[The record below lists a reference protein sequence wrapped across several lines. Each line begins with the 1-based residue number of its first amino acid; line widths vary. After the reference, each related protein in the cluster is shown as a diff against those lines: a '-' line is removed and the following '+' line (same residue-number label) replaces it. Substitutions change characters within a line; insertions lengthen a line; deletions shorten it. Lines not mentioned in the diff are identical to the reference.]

1 MSNKGERLIVSVIG
15 KTNTGKSSFIN
26 ALIGQNIS
34 IVSDKP
40 GTTTDSVAKIYELIP
55 VGPVTFYDT
64 AGYDDKTELGQLRIK
79 ACQKTLWKS
88 DIAIMLI
95 DAKGFTQ
102 EDFDFIKQLKDKK
115 VPFITIFN
123 KSDIA
128 KPTQHIIEQ
137 AKHNDLQLIEVS
149 SANSVNIETVKDK
162 LKSIAEILNQNKTTI
177 TDGLIKANDKVI
189 LVIPIDTSAPKGRII
204 LPQVQILREILDV
217 NALGI
222 CVQHTELENALK
234 MMNNQ
239 VDLVIT
245 DSQAI
250 NFVNKTVPEPI
261 NLTTFSVLLAN
272 YKGEL
277 SVFAKGVEAMDKLQ
291 NGDKVLVA
299 EACSHH
305 VQCDDIGKYKIPKW
319 IKEYCGKDIEIS
331 QVNGYDFPEDLESY
345 KLVIHCGGCMMS
357 NNEMK
362 RRIHECERRNVPIT
376 NYGLLIS
383 KTQGT
388 FDRVIKIFK
397 NQ

>member
-95 DAKGFTQ
+95 DSIGFTD
-102 EDFDFIKQLKDKK
+102 EDLDFINQLREKK
-115 VPFITIFN
+115 VPFIVVYN
-123 KSDIA
+123 KSDLSDA
-128 KPTQHIIEQ
+128 SQSIIDQ
-137 AKHNDLQLIEVS
+137 ANALNLELIRVS
-149 SANSVNIETVKDK
+149 SAQKNNLETVKNK
-162 LKSIAEILNQNKTTI
+162 LKDIAEKLNQNKTTI
-177 TDGLIKANDKVI
+177 TDGLIKAGDKVI
-189 LVIPIDTSAPKGRII
+189 LVIPIDTSAPKNRII
-204 LPQVQILREILDV
+204 LPQVQILREILDL
-217 NALGI
+217 NAVGV
-222 CVQHTELENALK
+222 CVQHTELDQALK
-234 MMNNQ
+234 MMNYE

-261 NLTTFSVLLAN
+261 RVSTFSVLLAN

-277 SVFAKGVEAMDKLQ
+277 SVFAKGVEALDSLQ
-291 NGDKVLVA
+291 DGDKVLVA

-305 VQCDDIGKYKIPKW
+305 VQCDDIGQFKIPRW
-319 IKEYCGKDIEIS
+319 IKEYCGKEIQIS
-331 QVNGYDFPEDLESY
+331 QVNGYDFPEDLETY
-345 KLVIHCGGCMMS
+345 KLVIHCGGCMITAT
-357 NNEMK
+357 EIK

-376 NYGLLIS
+376 NYGMLIS

-388 FDRVIKIFK
+388 YDRVVKIFK
-397 NQ
+397 K

>member
-79 ACQKTLWKS
+79 ACQQTLWKS

-95 DAKGFTQ
+95 DSIGFTD
-102 EDFDFIKQLKDKK
+102 EDLDFINQLREKK
-115 VPFITIFN
+115 VPFIVVYN
-123 KSDIA
+123 KSDLSDASQSI
-128 KPTQHIIEQ
+128 KDQ
-137 AKHNDLQLIEVS
+137 ANALNLELIRVS
-149 SANSVNIETVKDK
+149 SAQKNNLETVKNK
-162 LKSIAEILNQNKTTI
+162 LKDIAEKLNQNKTTI
-177 TDGLIKANDKVI
+177 TDGLIKAGDKVI
-189 LVIPIDTSAPKGRII
+189 LVIPIDTSAPKNRII
-204 LPQVQILREILDV
+204 LPQVQILREILDL
-217 NALGI
+217 NAVGV
-222 CVQHTELENALK
+222 CVQHTELDQALK
-234 MMNNQ
+234 MLNYE

-261 NLTTFSVLLAN
+261 RVSTFSVLLAN

-277 SVFAKGVEAMDKLQ
+277 SVFAKGVEALDSLQ
-291 NGDKVLVA
+291 DGDKVLVA

-305 VQCDDIGKYKIPKW
+305 VQCDDIGQFKIPRW
-319 IKEYCGKDIEIS
+319 IKEYCGKEIQIS
-331 QVNGYDFPEDLESY
+331 QVNGYDFPEDLETY
-345 KLVIHCGGCMMS
+345 KLVIHCGGCMITAT
-357 NNEMK
+357 EIK

-376 NYGLLIS
+376 NYGMLIS

-388 FDRVIKIFK
+388 YDRVVKIFK
-397 NQ
+397 K